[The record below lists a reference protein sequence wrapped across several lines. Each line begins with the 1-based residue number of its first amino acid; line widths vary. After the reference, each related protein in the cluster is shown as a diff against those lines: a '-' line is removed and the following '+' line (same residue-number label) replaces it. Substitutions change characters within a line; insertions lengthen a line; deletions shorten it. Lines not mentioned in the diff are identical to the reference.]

1 MSTTGI
7 PPVTPATAPTSA
19 SASIA
24 GASATLGTSSI
35 GATPIPPAIT
45 PIGDERSIPKVS
57 ETRIDK
63 AGSRRALSIIAAIAL
78 CLVGAAMFV
87 GHKFSQWKTAMRA
100 PASASAS
107 NNVTPPRQFEQVA
120 PGGSTVTADGAAK
133 GVLKPT
139 NPADPRAFPSPG
151 LSGGN
156 PPIPGAAGTLSP
168 DINMSP
174 CPPGMNCQRYKSED
188 ANGWK
193 PPAANSS
200 LNPNGAMALPT
211 PIPFI
216 PYPQPKSAAEQ
227 SANADMFKRYYPDG
241 KMPDARSGNGTPN
254 AYGNRDPYDPK
265 SSAESHAAALTSAQ
279 AKAAAQIAEMEQKFQ
294 RALAAAQE
302 ASANATGTNPAT
314 GVATG
319 GASNNASSPSGG
331 SAVFGTNQAGQSSD
345 VFAGGG
351 LRTSVG
357 SGSGLSASGGFAS
370 AFDNAQGGSQGGGNT
385 NATGARSTSGF
396 VGTLASSRNAASTAE
411 VGLDLNTTALKGR
424 SFECV
429 LNSKLVSTLP
439 GFFACHL
446 TENLYSANGK
456 VVLAERGSEVTG
468 ETDGTTR
475 VGQSRIP
482 LLASRLN
489 TTKGVFVNLDS
500 PGTDALGGSGIAG
513 DVNNHWPQRI
523 GAALLLAV
531 VQDGFALAAADKG
544 QVVTPTYQATQSSTQ
559 TLAGKVLDST
569 INTPPTITKYQGER
583 IRIFLARDLDFSQV
597 YEIRK
602 TK

>member
-1 MSTTGI
+1 MSGLGT
-7 PPVTPATAPTSA
+7 PPVAPALHPTAASTAAAGDSTGFPPTDA
-19 SASIA
+19 A
-24 GASATLGTSSI
+24 
-35 GATPIPPAIT
+35 
-45 PIGDERSIPKVS
+45 IGDERSIPKVS

-63 AGSRRALSIIAAIAL
+63 AGSRRALSIIAGIAI

-100 PASASAS
+100 PATNSAS
-107 NNVTPPRQFEQVA
+107 NNITQPRQFEPVA
-120 PGGSTVTADGAAK
+120 PGGIAITADGAAK

-139 NPADPRAFPSPG
+139 APSAPNPLGTSP
-151 LSGGN
+151 L
-156 PPIPGAAGTLSP
+156 GAVGTPSP
-168 DINMSP
+168 DIAMSP
-174 CPPGMNCQRYKSED
+174 CPPGMNCQRYRTED

-193 PPAANSS
+193 PPAA
-200 LNPNGAMALPT
+200 GTATPT

-227 SANADMFKRYYPDG
+227 SANADMYKRYYPDG
-241 KMPDARSGNGTPN
+241 KLPDGRAS
-254 AYGNRDPYDPK
+254 DPK
-265 SSAESHAAALTSAQ
+265 SSAETYAAAIQSAQ

-294 RALAAAQE
+294 QELLKAQQ
-302 ASANATGTNPAT
+302 ASANATG
-314 GVATG
+314 G
-319 GASNNASSPSGG
+319 NASTPSPFGSPPNPSSG
-331 SAVFGTNQAGQSSD
+331 SAVFGQLAGGQSSD

-351 LRTSVG
+351 LRTSTTNG
-357 SGSGLSASGGFAS
+357 NSLAGLGS
-370 AFDNAQGGSQGGGNT
+370 AFDNANGNGSANSNT
-385 NATGARSTSGF
+385 NGNANTAGIGTRGSNGF
-396 VGTLASSRNAASTAE
+396 VGTLTTSRNATSTAV

-429 LNSKLVSTLP
+429 LSSKLVSTLP
-439 GFFACHL
+439 GFFSCHL

-475 VGQSRIP
+475 TGQTRIP

-500 PGTDALGGSGIAG
+500 PGTDSLGGSGITG

-544 QVVTPTYQATQSSTQ
+544 QVATPTYQSTQSSTQ

-569 INTPPTITKYQGER
+569 INMPATITKFQGER

-602 TK
+602 VK